1 MLCFALQASLVLSA
15 INLDGS
21 PAVEPA
27 SADDPDD
34 PSPIND
40 PSTYEPDQ
48 HDCPPPCVDYAN
60 THSWIPYLS
69 VERLERCKA
78 PMLLELSVSQP
89 VDSKDSTIF
98 IRTCT
103 LNSHPTA
110 AKMPDGP
117 AMKNPKKDT
126 SLVGGGSLKLA
137 PACFSDGV
145 GIVSNLTFIQDEPG
159 NVSKD
164 HVTSLLDGLKTFFE
178 AKDNC
183 DEKVMFAYHQKAVA
197 GIYIG
202 SGLGKSTVG
211 SSLDSLTE
219 HLNSNEF
226 AHKRTVA
233 ELCSD
238 GDQPSR
244 IFGVSVD
251 TTGDLA
257 AVQRA
262 ALGWSTGSCHDIPK
276 ASKTRPQT
284 LSVRVFDLAAEDAE
298 LMSNRSAPAPTNA
311 HASAHIGRGLTSRH
325 SHIIHPDFRL
335 KKRAECKPMQVQNGD
350 TCTTLSVRCGIRGA
364 DFIKYNTKKDL
375 CSNLE
380 EGDYVCCSA
389 GDPYTP
395 PKPKANADGSCKS
408 HLIENGDTCAGLAAK
423 NKVTISDLSKWND
436 KTTWGWTDCDNLL
449 LGYNMCIGPGLPP
462 LPPPQ
467 KGATCGPTVPGTTRP
482 KDSSTSMADLNPCP
496 LKACCSNWGFCG
508 VFPDH
513 CKVNAPANGAPG
525 AKKKGF
531 QNTCVSNCGTD
542 IKQNSGP
549 PKAFSRIGYY
559 AAFGRDRDC
568 LRLKAKNANTDGSYT
583 HIHWAFASI
592 DPKTWKP
599 VITQGKDQWS
609 DFKKLKAKRIVSF
622 GGWADST
629 EPDKYQVI
637 RSAIIQNRVLF
648 ATNLA
653 QFAKDEGIDGID
665 IDWEYPGVSCA
676 PKNHDMTKTNS
687 S

>member
-1 MLCFALQASLVLSA
+1 MFRPFHRLLLLCFALQASLVLSA
-15 INLDGS
+15 INVDGS

-27 SADDPDD
+27 SADNPDD

-69 VERLERCKA
+69 VQRLERCKA

-110 AKMPDGP
+110 ARMPDGP

-126 SLVGGGSLKLA
+126 SLV
-137 PACFSDGV
+137 D
-145 GIVSNLTFIQDEPG
+145 Q
-159 NVSKD
+159 
-164 HVTSLLDGLKTFFE
+164 VTSLLDGLKTFFE
-178 AKDNC
+178 AKDNS
-183 DEKVMFAYHQKAVA
+183 VAAV
-197 GIYIG
+197 YIG
-202 SGLGKSTVG
+202 SGLGKST
-211 SSLDSLTE
+211 
-219 HLNSNEF
+219 HLNSND
-226 AHKRTVA
+226 
-233 ELCSD
+233 D

-276 ASKTRPQT
+276 ASKTHPQT
-284 LSVRVFDLAAEDAE
+284 LSVQVFDLAAEDAE

-335 KKRAECKPMQVQNGD
+335 KKRAECKPMQVQDGD

-364 DFIKYNTKKDL
+364 DFTKYNTKKDL

-380 EGDYVCCSA
+380 EGDY
-389 GDPYTP
+389 
-395 PKPKANADGSCKS
+395 PKANADGSCKS
-408 HLIENGDTCAGLAAK
+408 HLIDNGDTCAGLAAK

-436 KTTWGWTDCDNLL
+436 KTTWG
-449 LGYNMCIGPGLPP
+449 LPP

-467 KGATCGPTVPGTTRP
+467 KGATCGPTVPSTTRP

-496 LKACCSNWGFCG
+496 LRACCSNWGFCG

-525 AKKKGF
+525 SKKKGF

-609 DFKKLKAKRIVSF
+609 
-622 GGWADST
+622 
-629 EPDKYQVI
+629 
-637 RSAIIQNRVLF
+637 AIIQNRVLF

-665 IDWEYPGVSCA
+665 IDWEYPGALDIMVGGSPIGEKSDGLNYLRFLTVLREKLASDKSVLIAA
-676 PKNHDMTKTNS
+676 PASYWYLKQFPIDDIGKVIDYIVFMTYDLHGQWNYGNPNAFDECPSGKCIRSHGKLTALLKS
-687 S
+687 EKPFS